1 MSAPTNWAYDKALSE
16 MSVTTISDAPALLAA
31 STQSVPIGPDP
42 VIKTFFPNIFPA
54 CLIA

>member
-42 VIKTFFPNIFPA
+42 VIKTFSQIYF
-54 CLIA
+54 LLV